1 MTAVFP
7 SVNIIISGALPNIQ
21 IRYNRSV
28 IANKQDCH
36 QHKPAIYRPLEL
48 STNLREVCLKNP
60 LRYYAKQA
68 LQSGKY
74 IDVKM
79 EGSVLTKAPICC
91 DLCGQVFPQ
100 FHNTVFKSS
109 LNAHFGHSETSR
121 MFIDSS
127 NKSQLFTVTV
137 TGLHTAPR
145 DDDDTCNFVKLP
157 EFITLASAGH
167 RGLPGGANGA

>member
-21 IRYNRSV
+21 SRYNRSV

-48 STNLREVCLKNP
+48 STNLREVCLKDQ
-60 LRYYAKQA
+60 LRHYAKQG

-79 EGSVLTKAPICC
+79 EESVLTNPSVCC

-100 FHNTVFKSS
+100 FHNNVFKSS
-109 LNAHFGHSETSR
+109 LNARFGHSETSR

-127 NKSQLFTVTV
+127 NHDD
-137 TGLHTAPR
+137 GY
-145 DDDDTCNFVKLP
+145 DDDGNDAAGQVLP
-157 EFITLASAGH
+157 DLGAAPGVRVRVPGAGE
-167 RGLPGGANGA
+167 L